1 MSIQL
6 FVKADWMN
14 SQYNQCK
21 KLPREEFVDT
31 VPGEAK
37 ALMFEE
43 VCYGKP
49 VRSQGGPLH
58 ENALY
63 GVNSVT
69 PGINN
74 PLGYIPAN
82 YLGNANLASGM
93 IDPEFSGRGA
103 LIVKA
108 VDEGL
113 AIMRMRYRA
122 EAGEGEGGRQFLL
135 SRTLLLPDLHY
146 WHEIPPGLF
155 SWCEQGLGA
164 QPFVFDQPSA
174 PSTRPVE
181 LPAFQARDV
190 NWFDKLS
197 QRRQIQLGSAFQA
210 ITRRVGWTVSSRVAE
225 EEKQRPEALIAADL
239 DVISSLPRKFPLRH
253 GDTDQFILN
262 LGLDPQLTPGAVSYF
277 PGHRGSAIEAPDLQA
292 LRIAIISSEE
302 NHPAG
307 PDVKHTSGTSDSLD
321 RRIGTEPIPL
331 KWLS

>member
-1 MSIQL
+1 
-6 FVKADWMN
+6 
-14 SQYNQCK
+14 
-21 KLPREEFVDT
+21 VDT
-31 VPGEAK
+31 IPGEAK
-37 ALMFEE
+37 ALRFEE

-49 VRSQGGPLH
+49 VRTQNGPLH
-58 ENALY
+58 ESALY

-69 PGINN
+69 PGVDN
-74 PLGYIPAN
+74 PLRYIPAN
-82 YLGNANLASGM
+82 FLGNANLTSSM
-93 IDPEFSGRGA
+93 IDPAFAGRGA

-135 SRTLLLPDLHY
+135 SRTLLLPDVQY

-155 SWCEQGLGA
+155 SWCEQGLVA
-164 QPFVFDQPSA
+164 QAFVFDQPSS
-174 PSTRPVE
+174 PEMRPVE

-190 NWFDKLS
+190 NWFDNLS
-197 QRRQIQLGSAFQA
+197 QHRQIQLGSAFQA
-210 ITRRVGWTVSSRVAE
+210 IARRVGWTVSKVVAE
-225 EEKQRPEALIAADL
+225 EEKQRPAALIAADL

-253 GDTDQFILN
+253 GNSDQFILN

-277 PGHRGSAIEAPDLQA
+277 PGHRGSAIEAPDLHA

-302 NHPAG
+302 NHPAEPG
-307 PDVKHTSGTSDSLD
+307 VNHTSGTSDSLD
-321 RRIGTEPIPL
+321 RRIGSEPIPL

>member
-1 MSIQL
+1 M
-6 FVKADWMN
+6 
-14 SQYNQCK
+14 
-21 KLPREEFVDT
+21 ET
-31 VPGEAK
+31 VPGEAR
-37 ALMFEE
+37 ALRFEE

-49 VRSQGGPLH
+49 VRTLNGPLH
-58 ENALY
+58 ESALY
-63 GVNSVT
+63 GVSSVT
-69 PGINN
+69 PGIDD
-74 PLGYIPAN
+74 PLRFIPAN
-82 YLGNANLASGM
+82 FLGNANLTSSM

-135 SRTLLLPDLHY
+135 SRMLLLPDIHF

-155 SWCEQGLGA
+155 SWCEQSLVA
-164 QPFVFDQPSA
+164 QPYVFDQPGD
-174 PSTRPVE
+174 PQTRPVE
-181 LPAFQARDV
+181 LPPFQPRDV
-190 NWFDKLS
+190 NWFDNLS

-210 ITRRVGWTVSSRVAE
+210 ITRRVGWTVSRMVAE
-225 EEKQRPEALIAADL
+225 EERQRPAALIAADL
-239 DVISSLPRKFPLRH
+239 DVISSLPRKFPLRP
-253 GDTDQFILN
+253 GEADQFILN

-302 NHPAG
+302 NPAAETG
-307 PDVKHTSGTSDSLD
+307 VKHTSGSSDSLD
-321 RRIGTEPIPL
+321 RRIGSEPIPL